1 MSGRKIFEIYCI
13 YILFFRI
20 RKFEGVCLCSSFVSY
35 VDLVVFRLVEINFM
49 YVWIIF
55 VIKEFKFFIF
65 VRLF

>member
-1 MSGRKIFEIYCI
+1 MVEKFLRYIV

-20 RKFEGVCLCSSFVSY
+20 RKFEGVCLRSSFVSY

-55 VIKEFKFFIF
+55 IIKEFKFFIF